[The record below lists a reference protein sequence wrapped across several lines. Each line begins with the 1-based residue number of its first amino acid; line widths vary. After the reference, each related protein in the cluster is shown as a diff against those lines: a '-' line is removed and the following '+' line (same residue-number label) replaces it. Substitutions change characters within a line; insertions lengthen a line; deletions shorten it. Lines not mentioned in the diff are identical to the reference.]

1 MKIYQDKEK
10 LTELYQQMKSGNKIA
25 KHLNVSP
32 KTIYVW
38 LKKFGIDVSGTGSQ
52 GARTNN
58 LNQEF
63 FKNINSEE
71 KAYWLGFIMADGCV
85 YKGSNNTLRL
95 QINLASS
102 DIAHLNKFQK
112 AIGSSYKIQIKKV
125 NETSEAAILKVNST
139 QMCKDLIDLGVVFR
153 KSLICQ
159 MPNIPNELT
168 RHYIRGYFDGD
179 GCITTPKGKST
190 KVTLVGGKEML
201 SSIRELLKSNGVEIS
216 FYSPYKNKK
225 TFNLETQ
232 NKNNVTNFLNFLYK
246 DASIFLDRKYFLY
259 QKFFNFV

>member
-25 KHLNVSP
+25 NYLNVNP

-38 LKKFGIDVSGTGSQ
+38 LKKFEIDVSCTGSQ

-58 LNQEF
+58 LNQDF
-63 FKNINSEE
+63 FKNIDNEE

-85 YKGSNNTLRL
+85 YKGSNDTLRL

-102 DIAHLNKFQK
+102 DVNHLNKFQK
-112 AIGSSYKIQIKKV
+112 TIESSYKIQIKKI
-125 NETSEAAILKVNST
+125 NEKNEAAILKINST

-159 MPNIPNELT
+159 MPNIPNELI

-179 GCITTPKGKST
+179 GCITTPKGRNT
-190 KVTLVGGKEML
+190 KVVLVGGKEML
-201 SSIRELLKSNGVEIS
+201 SSIKEVLKSNGVEIS
-216 FYSPYKNKK
+216 LNPPYKNNK

-232 NKNNVTNFLNFLYK
+232 NKNNVSNFLNFLYK
-246 DASIFLDRKYFLY
+246 DASIFLDRKYILY
-259 QKFFNFV
+259 QKFFDFV